1 MGLNHPFH
9 EDDYGILQPHTMV
22 LFFEI
27 WDDLYNQNI
36 FADLSLRDR
45 DLIQIL
51 GFINKD
57 LTNTT
62 WRGSINKIWRISP
75 NKTMEKSW
83 KSNQQNMGSY

>member
-1 MGLNHPFH
+1 
-9 EDDYGILQPHTMV
+9 MV

-51 GFINKD
+51 VSS
-57 LTNTT
+57 T
-62 WRGSINKIWRISP
+62 RI
-75 NKTMEKSW
+75 
-83 KSNQQNMGSY
+83 